1 VVQLLKN
8 QIKMKEQLKALRTV
22 KGLSREKLANLCGLT
37 SQTIFRAETSGK
49 ITLNNYEKI
58 LKALNS
64 YDYNNNSVNS

>member
-1 VVQLLKN
+1 
-8 QIKMKEQLKALRTV
+8 MKEQLKALRTV

-58 LKALNS
+58 LNALNNYTFS
-64 YDYNNNSVNS
+64 NHTN